1 MSTHR
6 YGPHFGKIFA
16 AAILQEVSFVLMV
29 HFPGYLDDLGATES
43 LIGILYAAAAVL
55 GLAFRPALGRIL
67 DQTHRRTV
75 LLATGLLNAA
85 VLLGLLVTSV
95 WGPLLWILF
104 LSQRVFQ
111 IALFTTMLTYGA
123 DSLPIERRTQGLALF
138 GLSGLFPIA
147 LGGVAGDLVIELS
160 GFDGLFL
167 LAASASVAS
176 WLLVWR
182 LPLLPILGHRARR
195 GFWAAFAQR
204 NLLPV
209 WWVTL
214 FFSIGLETLFTFT
227 RTYVDVRQ
235 IGSAGLFFGVYGL
248 SAAAMR
254 IFGGAHYDRIP
265 QRAFVVSALL
275 VYGLGLGLLAVAGN
289 LPTLVA
295 AAVFGGVAHGAV
307 FPILTSQIVARAR
320 TAERG
325 SAMSIFTS
333 IFDIA
338 LLFGAPIVGYLID
351 GFDYG
356 VAFGSVAV
364 ALLFGGVIYALW
376 DRRTVVEPTTV

>member
-1 MSTHR
+1 
-6 YGPHFGKIFA
+6 
-16 AAILQEVSFVLMV
+16 
-29 HFPGYLDDLGATES
+29 
-43 LIGILYAAAAVL
+43 
-55 GLAFRPALGRIL
+55 
-67 DQTHRRTV
+67 
-75 LLATGLLNAA
+75 
-85 VLLGLLVTSV
+85 
-95 WGPLLWILF
+95 
-104 LSQRVFQ
+104 
-111 IALFTTMLTYGA
+111 
-123 DSLPIERRTQGLALF
+123 
-138 GLSGLFPIA
+138 
-147 LGGVAGDLVIELS
+147 
-160 GFDGLFL
+160 
-167 LAASASVAS
+167 
-176 WLLVWR
+176 
-182 LPLLPILGHRARR
+182 
-195 GFWAAFAQR
+195 
-204 NLLPV
+204 
-209 WWVTL
+209 
-214 FFSIGLETLFTFT
+214 
-227 RTYVDVRQ
+227 
-235 IGSAGLFFGVYGL
+235 
-248 SAAAMR
+248 
-254 IFGGAHYDRIP
+254 
-265 QRAFVVSALL
+265 LL